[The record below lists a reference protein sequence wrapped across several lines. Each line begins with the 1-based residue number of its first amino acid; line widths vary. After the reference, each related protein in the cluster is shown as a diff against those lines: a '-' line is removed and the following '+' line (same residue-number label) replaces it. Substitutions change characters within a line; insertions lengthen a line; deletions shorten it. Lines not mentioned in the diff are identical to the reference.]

1 MPENGRS
8 DNWENWGKK
17 CELGCGNCW
26 GFWGLNPLL
35 LSQDGK
41 FLQKGHKKAIF
52 GPKKQIR
59 ENHNIA
65 DTQKNDSF

>member
-1 MPENGRS
+1 
-8 DNWENWGKK
+8 
-17 CELGCGNCW
+17 
-26 GFWGLNPLL
+26 L